1 MNHYEELGIASD
13 APAEE
18 IRQAYKTLVRL
29 LHPDGQTDERL
40 KTMAERQ
47 MQRLNG
53 MLEILLDPRRRREY
67 DEGIRG
73 PRTAVVP
80 WRRESPGAMEPSAE
94 PVVSRWTEW
103 VQLAVRYWIW
113 VLVGTTCVGTAAV
126 WWAMAPER
134 SVTRQLSRKV
144 SITQRS
150 PSGRARAVATRP
162 LSPKRSVRRSHRA
175 MAPERSAT
183 EVLPAAAAQVPAPV
197 VPEAA
202 PLEKRKGKGAGRAR
216 EKAHEAQDA
225 PLPAAEAA
233 TVAQGEGAASS
244 GPAISAGVELRAPV
258 VPEQAT
264 EAAWAEP
271 STKPNPK
278 TEEWRFAGNWLYVP
292 QAEGA
297 AGTAYPA
304 EYVELLLTE
313 ENGDLVGRYR
323 AKHKVSDKAVPG
335 EVDLRIRGAAP
346 SGRKGR
352 AEWTSG
358 SGAKGVMEM
367 TLRRPGLMNVAWWTT
382 EFGRREELTSGSAV
396 LVWQQ
401 AP

>member
-1 MNHYEELGIASD
+1 MKMNHYEELGIASD

-126 WWAMAPER
+126 WW
-134 SVTRQLSRKV
+134 
-144 SITQRS
+144 
-150 PSGRARAVATRP
+150 
-162 LSPKRSVRRSHRA
+162 A